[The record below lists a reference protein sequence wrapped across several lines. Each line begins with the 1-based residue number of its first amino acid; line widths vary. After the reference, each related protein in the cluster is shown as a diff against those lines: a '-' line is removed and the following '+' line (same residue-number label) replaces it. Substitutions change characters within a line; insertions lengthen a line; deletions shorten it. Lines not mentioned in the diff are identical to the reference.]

1 MLSGNPCKQAK
12 RAARPT
18 PRSALPRIDDAAPT
32 KTSRLLLLA
41 AATSALLRP
50 PQSLRIARTMVT
62 TRSKNGVA
70 GGASPISPNSSPL
83 QIAASKRSYPPVPKT
98 CVVTGGTGFVGQ
110 RLVEMLVERGAA
122 KVISL
127 DIVPAPKDAWRHPA
141 IEWRVCDITDEAKV
155 AAALEGADCVWHNA
169 AAVGP
174 FHPKPLYTRVNYE
187 GTRNVLRACKKHGVP
202 KLVFSSSPSTRFT
215 GADVDGL
222 REDEMPSLPLPSYL
236 QEYAGT
242 KAAAE
247 LEVSKACCDDLLT
260 VSVAPHQVYGPR
272 DNLFLPNLLEN
283 AGNGRLRVFGPG
295 YNRICFTH
303 VDNYCHGL
311 IIAERALVPK
321 SPALG
326 NFYICTDGTTH
337 PNGEQY
343 LLFWKELD
351 RAVVGMG
358 FASLWAKFHYP
369 TWFLTPIAA
378 VCEVIGWILGT
389 TLKLNLFNV
398 RVLVMHRWFDIAN
411 AERDLKFEP
420 IIAYEEGWTET
431 IAWFREN
438 WLPTYAKSASLFGIA
453 KQSQAKI
460 DIQEASRQADLKKTK

>member
-1 MLSGNPCKQAK
+1 
-12 RAARPT
+12 
-18 PRSALPRIDDAAPT
+18 
-32 KTSRLLLLA
+32 
-41 AATSALLRP
+41 
-50 PQSLRIARTMVT
+50 MVT

-127 DIVPAPKDAWRHPA
+127 DIVPAPKDAWRHPN

-187 GTRNVLRACKKHGVP
+187 GTLNVLMACKKRGVP
-202 KLVFSSSPSTRFT
+202 KLVFSSSP
-215 GADVDGL
+215 
-222 REDEMPSLPLPSYL
+222 YL

-295 YNRICFTH
+295 YNRICFTPSTTT
-303 VDNYCHGL
+303 
-311 IIAERALVPK
+311 ATASSSPALVPK

-337 PNGEQY
+337 PGGEQY

-358 FASLWAKFHYP
+358 FSSLWAKFHYP

-398 RVLVMHRWFDIAN
+398 RVLVMHRGSTSRRG
-411 AERDLKFEP
+411 RDLKFKP
-420 IIAYEEGWTET
+420 IIAYEGWTET
-431 IAWFREN
+431 IAWFREH